1 MAYMIEGGGSPTLSK
16 AKAWLY
22 RHQEASHK
30 LLQSITDVCVD
41 YLEGQVKA
49 GAQLLQV
56 FESHAGILGPEQF
69 EQYCLPYLTQIAQKL
84 KTRLQQKNEAS
95 IPMVRRVKEMRLCL
109 AKLVLRPSLS
119 LSLVGSSS
127 THP

>member
-1 MAYMIEGGGSPTLSK
+1 MAYMVEGGGSPTLSK
-16 AKAWLY
+16 AKAWLF

-56 FESHAGILGPEQF
+56 FESHAGILGPDQF
-69 EQYCLPYLTQIAQKL
+69 DQFCLPYLSQIAQKL
-84 KTRLQQKNEAS
+84 KARLQEKGQPTV
-95 IPMVRRVKEMRLCL
+95 PMVQQ
-109 AKLVLRPSLS
+109 AI
-119 LSLVGSSS
+119 
-127 THP
+127 

>member
-22 RHQEASHK
+22 RHQEASHQ

-41 YLEGQVKA
+41 YLEAQVKA

-69 EQYCLPYLTQIAQKL
+69 SQFSLPYLTQIAQKL
-84 KTRLQQKNEAS
+84 KARLQEKS
-95 IPMVRRVKEMRLCL
+95 IPAVPMVRKTMY
-109 AKLVLRPSLS
+109 
-119 LSLVGSSS
+119 SS
-127 THP
+127 